1 MKNRALKTTLTRRL
15 NGPLGRLMLIMGARQ
30 TGKTTLLRHLCSDYA
45 YISFDDPVVRPQ
57 LLKMSATE
65 WLSAY
70 PKVIFDEVQKAP
82 AMFDTVKA
90 MVDMDPDCRIMLSGS
105 SQIMLMERVKESLAG
120 RVSLFEMFPLTIPEM
135 LTQGW
140 GDSVVPSRL
149 CRFLADPKREM
160 NVFAGIPQADAGF
173 VKATAIWKRYL
184 DLGGMPA
191 LWKTDFLTNREDCR
205 LWLQNY
211 VKTYLQRD
219 IRDLVMLRELE
230 PFVLAQK
237 AMAAQ
242 TAGIINMAN
251 LSRDSGISPS
261 TARRFLKYLEIS
273 YQIILLQPWFKSR
286 TKRLVKSPKLHMI
299 DPGVLRTISEK
310 TESLSGNEFESIV
323 VIEIIKQLKCHELA
337 VTPYFLR
344 THDGL
349 EVDLLLEMEDGFI
362 PIEIKQSTHVTQH
375 DARHLFAVESILDK
389 PIMQGFVISNDPV
402 PHVFSDK
409 IRAFPAAW
417 LLG

>member
-1 MKNRALKTTLTRRL
+1 
-15 NGPLGRLMLIMGARQ
+15 MLIMGARQ

-45 YISFDDPVVRPQ
+45 YVSFDDPVIRPQ
-57 LLKMSATE
+57 LLRMPATE

-70 PKVIFDEVQKAP
+70 PKVILDEVQKAP

-90 MVDMDPDCRIMLSGS
+90 MVDMDPTCRIMLSGS

-120 RVSLFEMFPLTIPEM
+120 RVSIFEMFPLTIPEM
-135 LTQGW
+135 LTDGW
-140 GDSVVPSRL
+140 DDPVVPSKL
-149 CRFLADPKREM
+149 CSYLLDAKRDTG
-160 NVFAGIPQADAGF
+160 VFSGIPQTDTGF
-173 VKATAIWKRYL
+173 VKANMIWKRYL

-191 LWKTDFLTNREDCR
+191 LWKTEFLTSREDCR
-205 LWLQNY
+205 FWLQNY
-211 VKTYLQRD
+211 VQTYLQRD
-219 IRDLVMLRELE
+219 IRDLVMLKELE

-237 AMAAQ
+237 ATASQ
-242 TAGIINMAN
+242 TAGIINMTN

-261 TARRFLKYLEIS
+261 TAGRFLKYLEIS
-273 YQIILLQPWFKSR
+273 YQIVLLQPWFRNR

-299 DPGVLRTISEK
+299 DPGVMRTILGK
-310 TESLSGNEFESIV
+310 TESLSGNEFESV
-323 VIEIIKQLKCHELA
+323 VVSEIIKQIKCHEIA
-337 VTPYFLR
+337 ATSYFLR

-349 EVDLLLEMEDGFI
+349 EVDLLLELEDGFI
-362 PIEIKQSTHVTQH
+362 PIEIKQSTHVTRN

-389 PIMQGFVISNDPV
+389 PVLQGFVISNDPV

-409 IRAFPAAW
+409 IRALPAAW

>member
-1 MKNRALKTTLTRRL
+1 
-15 NGPLGRLMLIMGARQ
+15 MLVMGARQ
-30 TGKTTLLRHLCSDYA
+30 TGKTTLLRHLCADYA
-45 YISFDDPVVRPQ
+45 YVSFDDPVVRPQ

-70 PKVIFDEVQKAP
+70 PKVILDEVQKAP

-90 MVDMDPDCRIMLSGS
+90 MVDMDPDCRILLSGS
-105 SQIMLMERVKESLAG
+105 SQIMLMERVRESLAG
-120 RVSLFEMFPLTIPEM
+120 RVSIFEMFPLTIPEM
-135 LTQGW
+135 STSNW
-140 GDSVVPSRL
+140 DDSVLPSRL
-149 CRFLADPKREM
+149 CRYLADTKREPSI
-160 NVFAGIPQADAGF
+160 FSGIPQADTGF
-173 VKATAIWKRYL
+173 AKTNILWKRYL

-191 LWKTDFLTNREDCR
+191 LWNPDFLTNHEDCH
-205 LWLQNY
+205 LWLKNY
-211 VKTYLQRD
+211 VQTYLQRD
-219 IRDLVMLRELE
+219 IRDLVMLKELE

-237 AMAAQ
+237 AIASQ
-242 TAGIINMAN
+242 TAGIINITN

-261 TARRFLKYLEIS
+261 TASRFLKYLEIS
-273 YQIILLQPWFKSR
+273 YQIVLLQPWFRNR

-299 DPGVLRTISEK
+299 DPGVMRTISGK
-310 TESLSGNEFESIV
+310 TESLSGNEFESV
-323 VIEIIKQLKCHELA
+323 VVSEIIKQIKCHEIA
-337 VTPYFLR
+337 ATPYFLR

-362 PIEIKQSTHVTQH
+362 PIEIKQSAHVTKH

-389 PIMQGFVISNDPV
+389 PVLMGLVISNDSE